1 MKYIGSLLIAALGL
15 LSACD
20 EGAKPLDETASA
32 APGLDTRGTN
42 ADPMLVGQRL
52 MDAGEHELAMR
63 AFYRAAA
70 TEGLSARVLTS
81 LGTAQLALGRLGQ
94 AEKTLRDATVT
105 DPTYVPAWN
114 NLGAVLVEQGNWGEA
129 VRVLETAFA
138 LDSGESAEIQQ
149 NLTLALANFEARGY
163 SEPEDAEFDLLLRGQ
178 GDYLLMSTQ

>member
-1 MKYIGSLLIAALGL
+1 MKNIASLLIAALGL

-20 EGAKPLDETASA
+20 QTGQTGADGTA
-32 APGLDTRGTN
+32 APGIDTR
-42 ADPMLVGQRL
+42 ADAVDPMLVGQRL
-52 MDAGEHELAMR
+52 LDAGEHELALR

-70 TEGLSARVLTS
+70 SEGLTARVLTS
-81 LGTAQLALGRLGQ
+81 IGTVQLALGRLGQ
-94 AEKTLRDATVT
+94 AEKTLRDASVE
-105 DPTYVPAWN
+105 DPEYVPAWN
-114 NLGAVLVEQGNWGEA
+114 NLGAVLIERGQWGEA

-149 NLTLALANFEARGY
+149 NLTLALTNFEARGY